1 MGNKPTDVFNR
12 RKIFEMPWKIHF
24 ETGPVDVVDI
34 WAILYLTSYL
44 MGEGRGPKI
53 VFDHFQYS

>member
-1 MGNKPTDVFNR
+1 MFLIIGKYLKCLGRHVH
-12 RKIFEMPWKIHF
+12 IEI
-24 ETGPVDVVDI
+24 GPVDVLDI